1 MAAPITTLRLIAYSD
16 YLCPWCFNVSVR
28 LHGLEEMDGS
38 LEIEWRSFL
47 LRPHARRGRSLDEF
61 PAYTRS
67 CCGSGRSGDT
77 SKSFSVTFRE
87 KGVHGA

>member
-1 MAAPITTLRLIAYSD
+1 MAAPMTTLRLIAYSD

-28 LHGLEEMDGS
+28 LHRLEEEMDSS

-61 PAYTRS
+61 RAYTRS
-67 CCGSGRSGDT
+67 WLRLPSERGYVG
-77 SKSFSVTFRE
+77 
-87 KGVHGA
+87 